1 MRRQPNTDVAPDG
14 LAGVWACV
22 NGDALLRSAGPSELA
37 AHMAETVYG
46 PTGPGCD
53 PAAVEALAFDLAAGS
68 DPCPPAEPVPPPAG
82 GRFPARFWAA
92 AAGDFEDRAQAKF
105 AATLAADQDLY
116 LIEARVAGS
125 RARRCLDEAVTV
137 LDRGRPDLAEA
148 FLKSASRAAFVGGTA
163 PFLSG
168 TALGI
173 PRMLFLS
180 PRLLGCHFRL
190 AEHLLHECVHLLL
203 NRTYFEFTPVRRAV
217 TGGQS
222 PRICAAWHNR
232 AVDPADPTGW
242 WDLELS
248 FQAFVVYAHLALF
261 HQGLLRHD
269 DARSFA
275 RHQLGTSLF
284 CAHYLGSR
292 LLGYQSS
299 GLTPR
304 AASLVRGCLA
314 RLPFTAGVERALE
327 RYQGAGTSGP
337 AAGPGWNLPEVAFA
351 PGGFVTGA
359 PGVRLGRASDGS
371 ALVAQPPAR
380 MFRLSAA
387 LGDTLHRV
395 QSGPTRVSALADV
408 ADHLVVLADLGLV
421 RVDGMVPTGR
431 RWSADRVDPILTD
444 HVFVDGITLEGLC
457 RS

>member
-1 MRRQPNTDVAPDG
+1 MRRQLTTDAGSDG
-14 LAGVWACV
+14 LAGAWACV
-22 NGDALLRSAGPSELA
+22 NGDALLRSDRPSELA

-46 PTGPGCD
+46 PIGPDCD

-82 GRFPARFWAA
+82 GRFPAHLWPVAC
-92 AAGDFEDRAQAKF
+92 GDFESRAQVKF
-105 AATLAADQDLY
+105 GATLAAGQDLH
-116 LIEARVAGS
+116 LIDARIAVS
-125 RARRCLDEAVTV
+125 RARHRLDEAVAV
-137 LDRGRPDLAEA
+137 LEQGRPGFTEG
-148 FLKSASRAAFVGGTA
+148 FLTSASRVAFVGGTA

-180 PRLLGCHFRL
+180 PRLLRCHLRL
-190 AEHLLHECVHLLL
+190 AEHLLHECIHLLL
-203 NRTYFEFTPVRRAV
+203 NRTYLEFTPVRRAA
-217 TGGQS
+217 TGTGS

-232 AVDPADPTGW
+232 AVDPADPAGW
-242 WDLELS
+242 WDLELC

-269 DARSFA
+269 DTRSFA
-275 RHQLGTSLF
+275 RRQLGTSLF

-292 LLGYQSS
+292 LLGYQAS

-304 AASLVRGCLA
+304 AAALVRSSLA
-314 RLPFTAGVERALE
+314 RLPLTTGVERGLQ
-327 RYQGAGTSGP
+327 RYEGAGTSGP
-337 AAGPGWNLPEVAFA
+337 AARPGWSLPELVFA
-351 PGGFVTGA
+351 PGAVVTGP
-359 PGVRLGRASDGS
+359 PGLRVGRASDGS

-380 MFRLSAA
+380 MFRLSAG
-387 LGDTLHRV
+387 LGDTLRRV
-395 QSGPTRVSALADV
+395 LAGESRVSALADV

-421 RVDGMVPTGR
+421 RVDGMASTGR
-431 RWSADRVDPILTD
+431 PWSADRVDSVLTD

>member
-1 MRRQPNTDVAPDG
+1 MEFRFAVSAP
-14 LAGVWACV
+14 
-22 NGDALLRSAGPSELA
+22 
-37 AHMAETVYG
+37 
-46 PTGPGCD
+46 
-53 PAAVEALAFDLAAGS
+53 
-68 DPCPPAEPVPPPAG
+68 
-82 GRFPARFWAA
+82 
-92 AAGDFEDRAQAKF
+92 
-105 AATLAADQDLY
+105 
-116 LIEARVAGS
+116 
-125 RARRCLDEAVTV
+125 
-137 LDRGRPDLAEA
+137 
-148 FLKSASRAAFVGGTA
+148 
-163 PFLSG
+163 
-168 TALGI
+168 
-173 PRMLFLS
+173 
-180 PRLLGCHFRL
+180 
-190 AEHLLHECVHLLL
+190 
-203 NRTYFEFTPVRRAV
+203 PVRSVPEWQAELR
-217 TGGQS
+217 
-222 PRICAAWHNR
+222 RIEDAGFDT
-232 AVDPADPTGW
+232 VVVADHWTEG
-242 WDLELS
+242 WDLELP

-292 LLGYQSS
+292 LLGYESS

-314 RLPFTAGVERALE
+314 RLPFTAGVERSLE

-337 AAGPGWNLPEVAFA
+337 AAGPGWPLPEVAFA